1 MERKI
6 QRALIS
12 VFHKEGLE
20 DIVRALHDLGVEIV
34 STGGTK
40 DFIESLGVPAVAAE
54 DLTKYPSM
62 LGGRVKTLHPT
73 IFGGILARR
82 DEEKDLQE
90 VAQYDL
96 RLFDLVLVDLYPF
109 AATVASGAPEAD
121 IIEKIDIGGISLIR
135 GAAKNF
141 RDVLIVSSS
150 AQYPLLL
157 EILTNQKGCTSLE
170 ERKRFAG
177 AAFAVSSGYDSA
189 IFNYFDGGEGTALR
203 IAYDG
208 VETLRYGEN
217 PHQQG
222 RFFGDF
228 DAYFDKIQGK
238 EISYNNLQ
246 DIAAA
251 CDLIAEYKAPTF
263 AVLKHNNPCGIASR
277 ATIEE
282 AWLAALSSDPESAF
296 GGILVANRPIDKATA
311 EAIGNLFFEVLVAP
325 DYDTD
330 ALTLLTQKSKRILL
344 IQKKPIESRFTFRS
358 ALGGVLMQETDLRS
372 ENKGDFEVV
381 TKKQP
386 TEDELDDFVF
396 AQKVAKHCKSNA
408 VALVKD
414 SHLLAVGIGQT
425 SRVAA
430 LKQAIEKAQHFG
442 FDLRGAVLAS
452 DAFFPFD
459 DCVTLAAEAG
469 VTAVVQPGGS
479 MRDGDSI
486 AKADELGLAM
496 VFTGVRHFKH

>member
-1 MERKI
+1 MERTI

-12 VFHKEGLE
+12 VFHKDGLAQ
-20 DIVRALHDLGVEIV
+20 IVRALHALNVEIV

-40 DFIESLGVPAVAAE
+40 DFIESLGIPAVAAE
-54 DLTKYPSM
+54 DLTHYPSM
-62 LGGRVKTLHPT
+62 LGGRVKTLHPA

-82 DEEKDLQE
+82 DEEQDQRE
-90 VAQYDL
+90 VAEYDL
-96 RLFDLVLVDLYPF
+96 RLIDLVIVDLYPF
-109 AATVASGAPEAD
+109 EATVASGASEAE
-121 IIEKIDIGGISLIR
+121 IIEKIDVGGISLIR

-141 RDVLIVSSS
+141 QDVLIISSS
-150 AQYPLLL
+150 SQYPQLL
-157 EILTNQKGCTSLE
+157 EILTHQGGCTSLE

-189 IFNYFDGGEGTALR
+189 IFNYFDKGENSALR
-203 IAYDG
+203 IAVDG

-217 PHQQG
+217 PHQEG
-222 RFFGDF
+222 FFFGDF

-277 ATIEE
+277 DTIEE
-282 AWLAALSSDPESAF
+282 AWTAALSSDPESAF
-296 GGILVANRPIDKATA
+296 GGILIANRSIDKATA
-311 EAIGNLFFEVLVAP
+311 KAIGSLFFEVLVAP

-330 ALTLLTQKSKRILL
+330 ALSLLTQKSKRILL
-344 IQKKPIESRFTFRS
+344 IQKKPITSRFSFRS
-358 ALGGVLMQETDLRS
+358 ALGGVLMQETDSRS
-372 ENKGDFEVV
+372 EDKTHFEVV
-381 TKKQP
+381 TRKAP

-430 LKQAIEKAQHFG
+430 LKQAIEKAGRFG
-442 FDLRGAVLAS
+442 FDLHGAVLAS

-459 DCVTLAAEAG
+459 DCVTLAAQAG
-469 VTAVVQPGGS
+469 VTAIVHPGGS
-479 MRDGDSI
+479 IRDGDSI

-496 VFTGVRHFKH
+496 VLTGVRHFKH